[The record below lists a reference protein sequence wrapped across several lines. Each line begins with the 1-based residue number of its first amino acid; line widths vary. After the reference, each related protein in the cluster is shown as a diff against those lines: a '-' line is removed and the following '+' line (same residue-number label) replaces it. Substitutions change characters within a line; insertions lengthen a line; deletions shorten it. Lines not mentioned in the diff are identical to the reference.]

1 MLNYIQIKDLALIE
15 HSEVEFT
22 SGFNVVTGES
32 GAGKSILMGAVW
44 LLLGGRVDKGII
56 RTNCNKAQ
64 VTGLFTVP
72 SNLRSKIAAILDEC
86 GVEFDINSGELSL
99 RRVITPTTVRNF
111 INDTAVNAKLLS
123 SLGEHL
129 IDLHGAGEQLSL
141 LSPSRQLELL
151 DAYASL
157 NDFRKECGQLVKELN
172 LLQKEKEEF
181 QANIPNSME
190 ADRLELL
197 VEEINVAN
205 LEIGEDERLSAKFLL
220 GSNAREVLELSGSL
234 VHRLTD
240 GEDSIADMLGS
251 VYHDLR
257 AFEKFDAQKAEDLL
271 NNCTALQESV
281 SELSS
286 LVSEIADHV
295 ELDPEEL
302 ANIENRMSLLHT
314 LKRRYGPTIEDVL
327 NLRDQAADKLA
338 DYKAAA
344 RKLAEFDNKE
354 KALLSE
360 LTKKAKTLSNK
371 RKAVAGDFLDK
382 VTEKLQAIGFN
393 GCKMSAQFTECTP
406 GESGMDKMD
415 ILFSANAGEELRP
428 LRKIASSGEL
438 SRLMLALKTVLASA
452 DEVPTV
458 IFDEIDMNIGGE
470 TANRVGEELRNL
482 GNVRQILSISHLAQV
497 AARAQSHY
505 KVEKFE
511 ENGRTISRVVK
522 LEDRTG
528 EIARMLGGGNEAL
541 PHAEALLNKV
551 K

>member
-1 MLNYIQIKDLALIE
+1 MIPRGNC
-15 HSEVEFT
+15 
-22 SGFNVVTGES
+22 
-32 GAGKSILMGAVW
+32 KS
-44 LLLGGRVDKGII
+44 
-56 RTNCNKAQ
+56 
-64 VTGLFTVP
+64 
-72 SNLRSKIAAILDEC
+72 
-86 GVEFDINSGELSL
+86 LSL
-99 RRVITPTTVRNF
+99 RRVITPSNVRNF
-111 INDTAVNAKLLS
+111 INDTVVNAKLLS
-123 SLGEHL
+123 QLGEQL

-157 NDFRKECGQLVKELN
+157 NDYRKECAKFVKELN
-172 LLQKEKEEF
+172 LLQKEKDEF
-181 QANIPNSME
+181 QANIPNSTE

-197 VEEINVAN
+197 VEEINTAN
-205 LEIGEDERLSAKFLL
+205 LEVGEEERLSSKFLL

-257 AFEKFDAQKAEDLL
+257 TFEKFDAQKAESLL
-271 NNCTALQESV
+271 TSCTTLQENV

-286 LVSEIADHV
+286 LISEIADHV

-314 LKRRYGPTIEDVL
+314 LKRRYGPTIEDIL
-327 NLRDQAADKLA
+327 SLRDQAEEKLA

-344 RKLAEFDNKE
+344 KKLAEFDKKE
-354 KALLSE
+354 KDILAN
-360 LTKKAKTLSNK
+360 LTKKAKELSNK
-371 RKAVAGDFLDK
+371 RKAVAQDFLDK
-382 VTEKLQAIGFN
+382 VTNKLQAIGFN
-393 GCKMSAQFTECTP
+393 GCKMLAQFTECTP
-406 GESGMDKMD
+406 CESGMDRMD

-470 TANRVGEELRNL
+470 TANRVGDELRNL

-522 LEDRTG
+522 LQDRTS

-541 PHAEALLNKV
+541 PHAQALLNKV

>member
-123 SLGEHL
+123 LLGEHL

-327 NLRDQAADKLA
+327 HLRDQAADKLA

-344 RKLAEFDNKE
+344 KKLAEFDNKE

-438 SRLMLALKTVLASA
+438 SRLMLALKTVLAR
-452 DEVPTV
+452 T
-458 IFDEIDMNIGGE
+458 
-470 TANRVGEELRNL
+470 
-482 GNVRQILSISHLAQV
+482 HK
-497 AARAQSHY
+497 RAS
-505 KVEKFE
+505 FTD
-511 ENGRTISRVVK
+511 G
-522 LEDRTG
+522 
-528 EIARMLGGGNEAL
+528 
-541 PHAEALLNKV
+541 
-551 K
+551 